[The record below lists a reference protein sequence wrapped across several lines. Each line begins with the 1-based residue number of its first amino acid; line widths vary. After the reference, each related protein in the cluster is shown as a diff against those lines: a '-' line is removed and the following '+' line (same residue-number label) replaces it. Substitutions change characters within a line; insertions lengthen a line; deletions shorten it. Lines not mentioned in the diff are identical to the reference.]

1 MDEKDVFI
9 GLNLN
14 NNEIINADIPGT
26 DSGTFDLQQG
36 GFKGTFDV
44 SGNTV
49 DRTYT
54 MQDADGTVAY
64 LSDISGTETLAATL
78 VAGNTS
84 GGTALQMSTTD
95 QVQFGGTVNF
105 IANGPT
111 GSLEYTSN
119 KSHAFFIGTT
129 EMFVSNNGQLKVNDT
144 GGSSVIIDGGA
155 TPGMTFN
162 NGTASGS
169 FDFSL
174 LTTVARTYSFPDA
187 TGTIALT
194 SDIVT
199 EDLAATLVAGNTTGG
214 TDINIQNGDD
224 AVFGTPANNN
234 TITEGSGNRL
244 AFNSDA
250 GFFFTT
256 GNWAMLQTSANGNF
270 NVGSTVDATQG
281 IQLIPNAGYI
291 EVKSTTPGGVT
302 TLAFSNA
309 TASRNI
315 DFPDASGT
323 VALVSDTQKINVV
336 SKVFADSPYTAA
348 ANDVVLYDATG
359 GASTVNLPAAASNT
373 NAQITVKKVDAS
385 VNSVT
390 IDGNLAETIDGALTQ
405 VLNAQYESITVVS
418 DGSNWFII

>member
-1 MDEKDVFI
+1 
-9 GLNLN
+9 
-14 NNEIINADIPGT
+14 
-26 DSGTFDLQQG
+26 
-36 GFKGTFDV
+36 
-44 SGNTV
+44 
-49 DRTYT
+49 
-54 MQDADGTVAY
+54 
-64 LSDISGTETLAATL
+64 
-78 VAGNTS
+78 
-84 GGTALQMSTTD
+84 
-95 QVQFGGTVNF
+95 
-105 IANGPT
+105 
-111 GSLEYTSN
+111 
-119 KSHAFFIGTT
+119 
-129 EMFVSNNGQLKVNDT
+129 
-144 GGSSVIIDGGA
+144 
-155 TPGMTFN
+155 
-162 NGTASGS
+162 
-169 FDFSL
+169 
-174 LTTVARTYSFPDA
+174 
-187 TGTIALT
+187 
-194 SDIVT
+194 
-199 EDLAATLVAGNTTGG
+199 LAATLVAGNTTGG